1 MKLVTINGYYKDNHE
16 RFCNLAVVWD
26 KEDARNLEQV
36 EGLDSQVMYE
46 FDSMNELQHGDH
58 PDFVI
63 TSFEL

>member
-1 MKLVTINGYYKDNHE
+1 MKKLEYLLHITLITE